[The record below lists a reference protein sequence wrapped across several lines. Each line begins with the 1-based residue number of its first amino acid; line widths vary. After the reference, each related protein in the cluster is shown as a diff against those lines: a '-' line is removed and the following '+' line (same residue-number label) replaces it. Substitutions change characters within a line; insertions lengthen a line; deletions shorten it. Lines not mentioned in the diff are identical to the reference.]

1 MINKIELKTI
11 LVYCVILASI
21 GTNSAFCD
29 DNIPLNTLV
38 GVVSDSNNSNPIAN
52 VSISI
57 LGANSGTVLTG
68 GVTDEN
74 GKFRIQ
80 HGSTKTIDMVFEYI
94 GFEKKYIY
102 GVELLSDNSGPGIID
117 LGRIIL
123 KSSVIDLDAVNVSGT
138 SRIYQIG
145 LEKNVYR
152 VSQSLMLPGKTGA
165 DALRAIPSV
174 DVDID
179 GVISLRG
186 DKNVTIL
193 VDGFPSGMASG
204 DRRSR
209 ADLSLIH
216 I

>member
-11 LVYCVILASI
+11 LVYCTILFLI

-29 DNIPLNTLV
+29 ENIPLNTLV

-57 LGANSGTVLTG
+57 LDPNSGAVLTG

-102 GVELLSDNSGPGIID
+102 DVELLSDKSSPGIID

-123 KSSVIDLDAVNVSGT
+123 N
-138 SRIYQIG
+138 
-145 LEKNVYR
+145 
-152 VSQSLMLPGKTGA
+152 PF
-165 DALRAIPSV
+165 
-174 DVDID
+174 
-179 GVISLRG
+179 
-186 DKNVTIL
+186 VTTKI
-193 VDGFPSGMASG
+193 F
-204 DRRSR
+204 
-209 ADLSLIH
+209 
-216 I
+216 

>member
-11 LVYCVILASI
+11 LVYCVILASM

-29 DNIPLNTLV
+29 ENIPLNTLV

-57 LGANSGTVLTG
+57 LGANSGTILTG

-102 GVELLSDNSGPGIID
+102 GVELFSDNIGPGIID
-117 LGRIIL
+117 L
-123 KSSVIDLDAVNVSGT
+123 
-138 SRIYQIG
+138 
-145 LEKNVYR
+145 
-152 VSQSLMLPGKTGA
+152 
-165 DALRAIPSV
+165 
-174 DVDID
+174 
-179 GVISLRG
+179 
-186 DKNVTIL
+186 
-193 VDGFPSGMASG
+193 
-204 DRRSR
+204 
-209 ADLSLIH
+209 
-216 I
+216 